1 MFLAVARGLTSIAAV
16 LLIGGVARPATA
28 QETLPDPTPIEEWSH
43 ARVGAMGQAIFEQDR
58 AAWVATDA
66 LLRQFGGAPPEGLR
80 GWIVAKEAGGQRVR
94 FVRVEGDTLKPG
106 WDVLVRNGRAGRV
119 ETVSDGALTD
129 AEAAQFR
136 ARTTAAQNIGRLRC
150 SRQLNAVVLDDPESD
165 GWLVWLLTST
175 NDANIIPMGGHYR
188 FRVSAD
194 GSTVL
199 QRDMLS
205 NACMNMPRAQAGPQ
219 GTPVAMV
226 VSQIVSSGP
235 VETHVFLSLQNRTPI
250 YVSAGDN
257 LFEVNGA
264 RIRKV
269 DR

>member
-1 MFLAVARGLTSIAAV
+1 MFLAVARGLTSIAAA

-119 ETVSDGALTD
+119 ETVSDGALSG

>member
-1 MFLAVARGLTSIAAV
+1 MFPAVARGLTSLAAV
-16 LLIGGVARPATA
+16 LLIGGLSCPAAA
-28 QETLPDPTPIEEWSH
+28 QDTQPDPTPIEEWSH

-66 LLRQFGGAPPEGLR
+66 LLGQFGGSPPDGLR
-80 GWIVAKEAGGQRVR
+80 GWIVVKEPGGQRVR
-94 FVRVEGDTLKPG
+94 FVRLDGEILKAG
-106 WDVLVRNGRAGRV
+106 WDVPVRNGRAGRV
-119 ETVSDGALTD
+119 ETVSDGTLTEV
-129 AEAAQFR
+129 EAAQFR

-175 NDANIIPMGGHYR
+175 SDANIIPVGGHYR
-188 FRVSAD
+188 FRISAD
-194 GSTVL
+194 GATVL
-199 QRDMLS
+199 QRDMLTNS
-205 NACMNMPRAQAGPQ
+205 CLNMPRAQAGPQ
-219 GTPVAMV
+219 GTPVGMV

>member
-1 MFLAVARGLTSIAAV
+1 MLLTVARGLTSLASL
-16 LLIGGVARPATA
+16 LLIGGLAGPATA

-66 LLRQFGGAPPEGLR
+66 LLGQFGGAAPAGLR
-80 GWIVAKEAGGQRVR
+80 GWIVVKDGGGQKVR
-94 FVRVEGDTLKPG
+94 FVRLDGEVLRPG
-106 WDVLVRNGRAGRV
+106 WDVPVRNGRAGRV
-119 ETVSDGALTD
+119 ETVSDGELTD
-129 AEAAQFR
+129 VEAAQFR

-150 SRQLNAVVLDDPESD
+150 SQQLNAVVLDDPESD

-188 FRVSAD
+188 FRISAD

-219 GTPVAMV
+219 GTPVGMV
-226 VSQIVSSGP
+226 VSQIVSAGP
-235 VETHVFLSLQNRTPI
+235 VETHVFLSLQNRLPI
-250 YVSAGDN
+250 YVSAGGN

-269 DR
+269 GR